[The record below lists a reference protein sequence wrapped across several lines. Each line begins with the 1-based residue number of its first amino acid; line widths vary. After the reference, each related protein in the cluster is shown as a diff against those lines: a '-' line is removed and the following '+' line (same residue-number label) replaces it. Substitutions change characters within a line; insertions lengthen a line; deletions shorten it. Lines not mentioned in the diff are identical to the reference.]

1 MSWLRFAL
9 FFLISSS
16 ILIGAHVYIG
26 RRLVNKMN
34 IPKLARRILWI
45 LIFTFPLLTPV
56 SFILRMTE
64 NPGILSDIT
73 GWLAFLEMGFFSII
87 FVLVLSRDIILL
99 INHIR
104 KKITNTTGYDPERR
118 AFLLN
123 SVNYSL
129 VGSAALLT
137 GYGLFE
143 ARRIPQTDRVT
154 IHLPHLPPEFEGYR
168 IAQFTDLH
176 VGPTIKRRFV
186 SEVVHELN
194 TLSTDLI
201 VFTGDLVDGTVRQLK
216 QDVAPLSELTAA
228 DGVFFVT
235 GNHEYYSG
243 ALDWI
248 AEAERLG
255 MRVLL
260 DNHRIITRSGA
271 HLTIAG
277 VTDYSAPDM
286 IADHVSDPHKAIAGA
301 PDQSVKIL
309 LAHQPRNIFEA
320 ARAGFD
326 LQISGH
332 THGGQYYPWRYMVT
346 FSQPYVTGLHRHE
359 STWIYVNRG
368 TGYWGPPMRIGVPSE
383 ITIFTLTANPPAA
396 IKT

>member
-1 MSWLRFAL
+1 MSWLRFAV

-26 RRLVNKMN
+26 RRLVNKMT
-34 IPKLARRILWI
+34 IPAVGKRILWI
-45 LIFTFPLLTPV
+45 LIFVFPLLTPV
-56 SFILRMTE
+56 TFILRLTE

-73 GWLAFLEMGFFSII
+73 GWLAFVEMGFFSLI
-87 FVLVLSRDIILL
+87 FILVLARDAIML
-99 INHIR
+99 INR
-104 KKITNTTGYDPERR
+104 LREKITKTAGYNPERR

-129 VGSAALLT
+129 VGSAVLLT

-143 ARRIPQTDRVT
+143 ARRIPRTDHIT
-154 IHLPHLPPEFEGYR
+154 IHLPQLPPEFEGYR
-168 IAQFTDLH
+168 IAQFSDLH
-176 VGPTIKRRFV
+176 VGPTIKHRFV
-186 SEVVHELN
+186 SEVVDELN
-194 TLSTDLI
+194 GIQADMI
-201 VFTGDLVDGTVRQLK
+201 VFTGDLVDGTVEQLK
-216 QDVAPLSELTAA
+216 QDVAPLAELSAQ

-243 ALDWI
+243 VLDWI

-260 DNHRIITRSGA
+260 DNHQIIVRNNARI
-271 HLTIAG
+271 TIAG

-286 IADHVSDPHKAIAGA
+286 LAAHVSDPHKAIAGA
-301 PDQSVKIL
+301 PEQSVKIL

-346 FSQPYVTGLHRHE
+346 FAQPYITGLHRHE
-359 STWIYVNRG
+359 NTWIYVNRG
-368 TGYWGPPMRIGVPSE
+368 TGYWGPPLRIGVPSE
-383 ITIFTLTANPPAA
+383 ITIFTLTANPL
-396 IKT
+396 KTVQT